1 MERFAVFIV
10 LDVIMLFVAGYILFK
25 VKKNKLMCKLLIT
38 RVVGIVLTSLMSI
51 PALAGVIYSLGTS
64 TMDTVL
70 ITSIIRVLIVLALPT
85 LLGVV
90 FTLVE
95 SNSKAHNLSIVF
107 SVFYPVYTYLMFNIK
122 LNADET
128 IEQAWQSYQ
137 NWECVIFAMLI
148 LEGLLSYI
156 YTEKCTT
163 NKS

>member
-10 LDVIMLFVAGYILFK
+10 LDIIMLFVAGYILFK
-25 VKKNKLMCKLLIT
+25 VKKNKLMCKLLVT
-38 RVVGIVLTSLMSI
+38 RIVGIVLTSLISI
-51 PALAGVIYSLGTS
+51 PALANVIYSLGTS

-70 ITSIIRVLIVLALPT
+70 VTSIIRVLIVLALPT

-95 SNSKAHNLSIVF
+95 SNSQLHNLSIMF

-122 LNADET
+122 LNANET
-128 IEQAWQSYQ
+128 VEQAWQSYQ

-156 YTEKCTT
+156 YAEKRTT
-163 NKS
+163 SRS